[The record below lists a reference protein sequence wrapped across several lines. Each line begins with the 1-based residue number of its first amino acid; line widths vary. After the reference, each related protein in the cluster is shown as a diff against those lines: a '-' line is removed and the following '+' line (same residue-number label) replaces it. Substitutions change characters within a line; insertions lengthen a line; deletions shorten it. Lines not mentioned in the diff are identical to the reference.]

1 MNENVISSKKINLSK
16 KIKLAWAIIAVI
28 LVLVF
33 VFSFI
38 KYSGYKKAQEA
49 AVAFT
54 MISSDKFNK
63 YKDDYN
69 KLVEEMYD
77 FFNPTYTN
85 FTYNGVKFNNS
96 DVVDSARDADKAL
109 AKLMKEAGYDC
120 YRGSEYLEYI
130 GFVDYTT
137 NETLIPWLVWGF
149 LAIVML
155 FMNLWYSADNKKA
168 MIIDADRIICKN
180 GKKTTKEFLV
190 KDVKSVEFASKN
202 GLLVRGNG
210 IKYKINLL
218 ENAEELKSTIMDS
231 IAALPTENIVAAT
244 EIKQEIQPS
253 SADELKKYK
262 ELLDMG
268 VISQEEFDAK
278 KKQLLGL

>member
-16 KIKLAWAIIAVI
+16 KIKLAWAIVAVV
-28 LVLVF
+28 LVLVS

-49 AVAFT
+49 AVSFT
-54 MISSDKFNK
+54 LISTSKFNS

-69 KLVEEMYD
+69 KMVEKMYD
-77 FFNPTYTN
+77 FYNPTRMNVTV
-85 FTYNGVKFNNS
+85 NGIKIDNS
-96 DVVDSARDADKAL
+96 DVVSSARDADEAL
-109 AKLMKEAGYDC
+109 GKLMKEAGYDC
-120 YRGSEYLEYI
+120 YYGSRYLEYI

-137 NETLIPWLVWGF
+137 NETLIPWIVWGF
-149 LAIVML
+149 LAVVML
-155 FMNLWYSADNKKA
+155 FVNLWCSADAKKQ
-168 MIIDADRIICKN
+168 MIIDSDRIICKN

-190 KDVKSVEFASKN
+190 KDVKSVEFASLK

-218 ENAEELKSTIMDS
+218 ANADEIKTTIMDS

-262 ELLDMG
+262 ELLDSG
-268 VISQEEFDAK
+268 VITQEEFDAK

>member
-1 MNENVISSKKINLSK
+1 MNENVIISKKISLSK
-16 KIKLAWAIIAVI
+16 KIRLAWAIIAVI
-28 LVLVF
+28 LVLVS

-38 KYSGYKKAQEA
+38 KYSGYKKAQNA
-49 AVAFT
+49 AVTFT
-54 MISSDKFNK
+54 LLSTDRFNS

-69 KLVEEMYD
+69 LMVEEMYD
-77 FFNPTYTN
+77 FYNPVFPN
-85 FTYNGVKFNNS
+85 AA
-96 DVVDSARDADKAL
+96 VVFSAHAADKVL
-109 AKLMKEAGYDC
+109 GELMTEAGYDC
-120 YRGSEYLEYI
+120 LYGSKYLEYI

-137 NETLIPWLVWGF
+137 NETLIPWIVWGF
-149 LAIVML
+149 LAVVML
-155 FMNLWYSADNKKA
+155 FVNLWCSADAKKQ
-168 MIIDADRIICKN
+168 MIIDSDRIICKN

-190 KDVKSVEFASKN
+190 KDVKSVEFASLK

-218 ENAEELKSTIMDS
+218 ANADEIKTTIMDS

-262 ELLDMG
+262 ELLDSG
-268 VISQEEFDAK
+268 VISQEEFEAK

>member
-1 MNENVISSKKINLSK
+1 MNENVITSGKINLSK
-16 KIKLAWAIIAVI
+16 RIKLAWIVVAAILIFVS
-28 LVLVF
+28 

-38 KYSGYKKAQEA
+38 KFSSYKKAQEA
-49 AVAFT
+49 AIAFT
-54 MISSDKFNK
+54 MISSDKFNR

-77 FFNPTYTN
+77 FFNPTSMN
-85 FTYNGVKFNNS
+85 FSYNGMKFDNS
-96 DVVDSARDADKAL
+96 DVVSTAHDADKKL
-109 AKLMKEAGYDC
+109 GKLMNEAGYDC
-120 YRGSEYLEYI
+120 YYGSKYLEYV

-137 NETLIPWLVWGF
+137 NETLIPWIVGGF

-155 FMNLWYSADNKKA
+155 FVNMWCSADAKKQ
-168 MIIDADRIICKN
+168 MIIDSDRIICKN

-190 KDVKSVEFASKN
+190 KDVKSVEFASLK

-218 ENAEELKSTIMDS
+218 ANADEMKTTIMDS
-231 IAALPTENIVAAT
+231 IAALPAENIVAAT

-262 ELLDMG
+262 ELLDSG
-268 VISQEEFDAK
+268 VVTQEEFDTK

>member
-16 KIKLAWAIIAVI
+16 KIKLAWAIVAVV
-28 LVLVF
+28 LVLVS

-49 AVAFT
+49 AVSFT
-54 MISSDKFNK
+54 LISTSKFNS

-69 KLVEEMYD
+69 KMVEKMYD
-77 FFNPTYTN
+77 FYNPTRMNVTV
-85 FTYNGVKFNNS
+85 NGIKIDNS
-96 DVVDSARDADKAL
+96 DVVSSARDADKAL
-109 AKLMKEAGYDC
+109 GKLMKEAGYDC
-120 YRGSEYLEYI
+120 YYGSKYLEYI

-137 NETLIPWLVWGF
+137 NETLIPWIVWGF
-149 LAIVML
+149 LAVVML
-155 FMNLWYSADNKKA
+155 FVNLWCSADAKKQ
-168 MIIDADRIICKN
+168 MIIDSDRIICKN

-190 KDVKSVEFASKN
+190 KDVKSVEFASLK

-218 ENAEELKSTIMDS
+218 ANADEIKTTIMDS

-262 ELLDMG
+262 ELLDSG
-268 VISQEEFDAK
+268 VITQEEFDAK

>member
-16 KIKLAWAIIAVI
+16 KIKMAWAVVAVV
-28 LVLVF
+28 LVLVS

-49 AVAFT
+49 AVSFT
-54 MISSDKFNK
+54 LISTSKFNS

-69 KLVEEMYD
+69 KMVEKMYD
-77 FFNPTYTN
+77 FYNPTRINVTVS
-85 FTYNGVKFNNS
+85 GIKVDNS
-96 DVVDSARDADKAL
+96 DVVSSARDADKAL
-109 AKLMKEAGYDC
+109 GKLMKEAGYDC
-120 YRGSEYLEYI
+120 YYGSEYLEYV
-130 GFVDYTT
+130 GFVDYTK
-137 NETLIPWLVWGF
+137 NETLIPWIVWGF
-149 LAIVML
+149 LALVML
-155 FMNLWYSADNKKA
+155 IVNFWCSADAKKA
-168 MIIDADRIICKN
+168 MIIDSDRIICKN
-180 GKKTTKEFLV
+180 GKKTAKEFLV
-190 KDVKSVEFASKN
+190 KDIKSVEFASKN

-231 IAALPTENIVAAT
+231 IAALPAESVVATT

>member
-1 MNENVISSKKINLSK
+1 MNENVITSQKINLSK
-16 KIKLAWAIIAVI
+16 KIKLAWIVVAVI
-28 LVLVF
+28 LIFVS

-38 KYSGYKKAQEA
+38 KFSSYKKAQET
-49 AVAFT
+49 AVSFT
-54 MISSDKFNK
+54 LISTSQFNS

-69 KLVEEMYD
+69 KMVEKMYD
-77 FFNPTYTN
+77 FFNPTRMNVTV
-85 FTYNGVKFNNS
+85 NGIKIDNS
-96 DVVDSARDADKAL
+96 DVVSSARDADKAL
-109 AKLMKEAGYDC
+109 GKLMTEAGYDC
-120 YRGSEYLEYI
+120 YYGSKYLEYI

-137 NETLIPWLVWGF
+137 NETLIPWIVWGF
-149 LAIVML
+149 LAVVML
-155 FMNLWYSADNKKA
+155 FVNLWCSADAKKQ
-168 MIIDADRIICKN
+168 MIIDSDRIICKN

-190 KDVKSVEFASKN
+190 KDVKSVEFASLK

-218 ENAEELKSTIMDS
+218 ANADEMKTTIMDS

-244 EIKQEIQPS
+244 ETKQEIQPS

-262 ELLDMG
+262 ELLDSG
-268 VISQEEFDAK
+268 VITQEEFDTK

>member
-1 MNENVISSKKINLSK
+1 MNENVITSKKINLSK
-16 KIKLAWAIIAVI
+16 KIKLAWAVIAVV

-49 AVAFT
+49 AVTFT
-54 MISSDKFNK
+54 LISTSKFNSYNDNY
-63 YKDDYN
+63 YKM
-69 KLVEEMYD
+69 VEEMYD
-77 FFNPTYTN
+77 FFNPGYQIYY
-85 FTYNGVKFNNS
+85 FNGIKLDNS
-96 DVVDSARDADKAL
+96 DVVDTARDADEAL
-109 AKLMKEAGYDC
+109 AKLMNEAGYDC
-120 YRGSEYLEYI
+120 RYGSKYLEYV

-137 NETLIPWLVWGF
+137 NETLIPWIVLGF
-149 LAIVML
+149 LVIVML
-155 FMNLWYSADNKKA
+155 FANLWYAADAKKA
-168 MIIDADRIICKN
+168 MIIDVDRIICKN
-180 GKKTTKEFLV
+180 GKKRAKEFLV
-190 KDVKSVEFASKN
+190 KDIKSVEFASKN

-231 IAALPTENIVAAT
+231 IAALPTENIVATT
-244 EIKQEIQPS
+244 EIKQEIQPN

-262 ELLDMG
+262 ELLEIG
-268 VISQEEFDAK
+268 VISQEEFAAK

>member
-38 KYSGYKKAQEA
+38 KFSGYKKAQEA

-54 MISSDKFNK
+54 MMYSDKFNK

-77 FFNPTYTN
+77 FFNPTPMNVTV
-85 FTYNGVKFNNS
+85 NGIKINNS
-96 DVVDSARDADKAL
+96 DVVSSARDADKAL
-109 AKLMKEAGYDC
+109 GKLMKEAGYDC
-120 YRGSEYLEYI
+120 YYGSKYLEYV
-130 GFVDYTT
+130 GFVDNTK
-137 NETLIPWLVWGF
+137 NETLIPWIVWGF
-149 LAIVML
+149 LALVML
-155 FMNLWYSADNKKA
+155 VVNLWCSADAKKA
-168 MIIDADRIICKN
+168 MIIDGDRIICKN
-180 GKKTTKEFLV
+180 GKKTAKEFLV

-231 IAALPTENIVAAT
+231 IAALPAESVVATT

-262 ELLDMG
+262 ELLDLG